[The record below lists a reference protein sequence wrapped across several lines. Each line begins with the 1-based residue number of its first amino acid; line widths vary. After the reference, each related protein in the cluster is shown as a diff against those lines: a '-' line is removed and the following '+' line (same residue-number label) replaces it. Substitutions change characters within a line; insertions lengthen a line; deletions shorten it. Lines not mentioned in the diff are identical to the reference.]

1 MEILRVQN
9 LCKTYGKGEAKVDA
23 LKNVSFSLEKGEF
36 AAVVGESGSGK
47 STLLNCIGALDLPTS
62 GTILMD
68 GQNLF
73 SMKEEERTIFRRR
86 NIGFIFQSF
95 QLVSELNVEQNIMFP
110 LLLDY
115 RKPDSAAVK
124 EILELLGLTERRRHL
139 PNQLSGGQQQRVAIG
154 RALITKPKL
163 ILADEPT
170 GNLDSKN
177 SQDVMDLLTQ
187 ASRRYQQTILMITH
201 NKNLTAS
208 VDRVFRV
215 TDGVLT
221 DLGGVC
227 RHYDDRKQPEQQCC
241 PADRVF
247 RIDALYRGNTQTGY
261 AFSAERSSQLVPLCN
276 SCGRFKRYGR
286 NMDLMLDPPA
296 P

>member
-1 MEILRVQN
+1 MEILKVQN

-23 LKNVSFSLEKGEF
+23 LKNVSFSLNKGEF
-36 AAVVGESGSGK
+36 SAVVGESGSGK
-47 STLLNCIGALDLPTS
+47 STLLNCIGALDTPTS
-62 GTILMD
+62 GSVLMD

-73 SMKEEERTIFRRR
+73 SMKEEKRTIFRRR

-115 RKPDSAAVK
+115 RKPDPAEIQ
-124 EILELLGLTERRRHL
+124 EILDLLGLTERSRHL

-154 RALITKPKL
+154 RALITRPKL

-177 SQDVMDLLTQ
+177 SQDVIDLLTR
-187 ASRRYQQTILMITH
+187 ASRHYQQTILMITH

-215 TDGVLT
+215 TDGVFA
-221 DLGGVC
+221 DLGGKT
-227 RHYDDRKQPEQQCC
+227 DE
-241 PADRVF
+241 
-247 RIDALYRGNTQTGY
+247 AL
-261 AFSAERSSQLVPLCN
+261 S
-276 SCGRFKRYGR
+276 
-286 NMDLMLDPPA
+286 
-296 P
+296 

>member
-1 MEILRVQN
+1 MEILSVN
-9 LCKTYGKGEAKVDA
+9 DLCKTYGKGEARVDA

-47 STLLNCIGALDLPTS
+47 STLLHCIGALDTPTA

-86 NIGFIFQSF
+86 SIGFIFQSF
-95 QLVSELNVEQNIMFP
+95 QLIAELNVEQNIMFP

-115 RKPDSAAVK
+115 RKPDMKEVD
-124 EILELLGLTERRRHL
+124 EILNLLGLADRRYHQ
-139 PNQLSGGQQQRVAIG
+139 PGQLSGGQQQRVAIG
-154 RALITKPKL
+154 RALITRPKL

-177 SQDVMDLLTQ
+177 SRDVMDLLIR
-187 ASRRYQQTILMITH
+187 ASRQYQQTILMITH

-208 VDRVFRV
+208 VDRVFQV
-215 TDGVLT
+215 SDGVLT
-221 DLGGVC
+221 DLGGGV
-227 RHYDDRKQPEQQCC
+227 DE
-241 PADRVF
+241 
-247 RIDALYRGNTQTGY
+247 AL
-261 AFSAERSSQLVPLCN
+261 S
-276 SCGRFKRYGR
+276 
-286 NMDLMLDPPA
+286 
-296 P
+296 

>member
-1 MEILRVQN
+1 MEILKVNN
-9 LCKTYGKGEAKVDA
+9 LCKTYGESEVKVNA

-36 AAVVGESGSGK
+36 AAIVGESGSGK
-47 STLLNCIGALDLPTS
+47 STLLNCVGALDTPTS

-115 RKPDSAAVK
+115 RKPDPKEVD
-124 EILELLGLTERRRHL
+124 EILNLLGLTERRYHL
-139 PNQLSGGQQQRVAIG
+139 PSQLSGGQQQRAAIG

-177 SQDVMDLLTQ
+177 SQDVMDMLIK
-187 ASRRYQQTILMITH
+187 ASRQYQQTILLITH
-201 NKNLTAS
+201 NKNFTVS
-208 VDRVFRV
+208 VDRVFQV
-215 TDGVLT
+215 SDGVLT
-221 DLGGVC
+221 DLGGN
-227 RHYDDRKQPEQQCC
+227 ENET
-241 PADRVF
+241 
-247 RIDALYRGNTQTGY
+247 L
-261 AFSAERSSQLVPLCN
+261 S
-276 SCGRFKRYGR
+276 
-286 NMDLMLDPPA
+286 
-296 P
+296 